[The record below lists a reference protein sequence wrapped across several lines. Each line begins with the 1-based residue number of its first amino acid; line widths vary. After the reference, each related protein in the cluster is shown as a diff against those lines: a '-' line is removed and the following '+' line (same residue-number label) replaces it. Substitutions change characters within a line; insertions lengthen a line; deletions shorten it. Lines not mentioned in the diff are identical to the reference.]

1 MKSMTGFGRGERVSG
16 GLRHTVE
23 ISTVNRR
30 NAEIVFN
37 LPRELAPCEAA
48 LRELLAPAIARG
60 RATVTATIAAGASSR
75 PLLDP
80 GLFRRLHAELAEV
93 RKSLRLPGEP
103 SLADLVQVYTV
114 AVRESAAPAT
124 TDNAAL
130 LAAARAAL
138 KQLEAMRTREGAHLE
153 SELRR
158 LLTSFTREIAA
169 IRKLA
174 PEVKRR
180 HHEALRARMASMA
193 AEFAADDE
201 RLARELALLADRA
214 DITEEL
220 SRLESHVTQFRSGL
234 KREDAGRPLD
244 FLAQEMFRECNTIGA
259 KANSAAIAQRVVAAK
274 TELER
279 IREQVQN
286 VE

>member
-30 NAEIVFN
+30 NVEIVFN

-48 LRELLAPAIARG
+48 LRDLLAPAIARG
-60 RATVTATIAAGASSR
+60 RATVTASVAAGPSSR
-75 PLLDP
+75 PLLDRS
-80 GLFRRLHAELAEV
+80 LFRRLHTELSDV
-93 RKSLRLPGEP
+93 RKSLRMPGEP
-103 SLADLVQVYTV
+103 SFADLVQLYAS
-114 AVRESAAPAT
+114 AVRENTAPAPA
-124 TDNAAL
+124 DNAAL
-130 LAAARAAL
+130 LSAARAAL
-138 KQLEAMRTREGAHLE
+138 KALESMRAREGAHLA

-158 LLTSFTREIAA
+158 LLAAFTREIAA

-174 PEVKRR
+174 PDVTRR
-180 HHEALRARMASMA
+180 HHEALRARMASLA
-193 AEFAADDE
+193 PEFAADDG

-220 SRLESHVTQFRSGL
+220 SRLESHVAQFRSGL
-234 KREDAGRPLD
+234 TGEGAGRPLD

-259 KANSAAIAQRVVAAK
+259 KANSAPIAQRVVAAK